1 MLCPN
6 ASQPI
11 SGLYA
16 WCDSIIATH
25 SVCGAFSSAWPEYS
39 TVSPV
44 FSLVWPDLVPLVSPN
59 PRILILYALF
69 SLAICAVLLAS
80 YMVLTFHIPTF
91 EISLV
96 DKKGIGD
103 VASFRLSPHSV
114 LAFSNG
120 GFLPRKLS
128 RVYLINVSATSFFYE
143 VGLLNPCSPPNLEC
157 QEVIT
162 TSVGF

>member
-1 MLCPN
+1 M
-6 ASQPI
+6 
-11 SGLYA
+11 
-16 WCDSIIATH
+16 T
-25 SVCGAFSSAWPEYS
+25 
-39 TVSPV
+39 PV
-44 FSLVWPDLVPLVSPN
+44 FSLVWPDLVHLVSHN

-69 SLAICAVLLAS
+69 SLAICAFLLAS
-80 YMVLTFHIPTF
+80 YMVLTFHVPTF

-96 DKKGIGD
+96 DKKGISD

-120 GFLPRKLS
+120 GLLPRKLS
-128 RVYLINVSATSFFYE
+128 RVSLIDVSVTSFLFYE
-143 VGLLNPCSPPNLEC
+143 VGLLTPRSTTNLEG

>member
-1 MLCPN
+1 M
-6 ASQPI
+6 
-11 SGLYA
+11 
-16 WCDSIIATH
+16 
-25 SVCGAFSSAWPEYS
+25 
-39 TVSPV
+39 SPV
-44 FSLVWPDLVPLVSPN
+44 FSPVWPDLVHLVSHN

-80 YMVLTFHIPTF
+80 YMVLTFHVPTF

-120 GFLPRKLS
+120 GLLPRKLS
-128 RVYLINVSATSFFYE
+128 RVSLIDVSVTSFFYE
-143 VGLLNPCSPPNLEC
+143 VGLLTPRSTPNLEG

>member
-1 MLCPN
+1 M
-6 ASQPI
+6 
-11 SGLYA
+11 
-16 WCDSIIATH
+16 
-25 SVCGAFSSAWPEYS
+25 
-39 TVSPV
+39 SPV
-44 FSLVWPDLVPLVSPN
+44 FSLVWPDLVHLVSHN
-59 PRILILYALF
+59 SRILILYALF

-80 YMVLTFHIPTF
+80 YMVLTFHVPTF

-120 GFLPRKLS
+120 GLARKLS
-128 RVYLINVSATSFFYE
+128 RVSLIDVSVTSFFYE
-143 VGLLNPCSPPNLEC
+143 VGLLTPRSTPNLEG